1 MKKALPIFRC
11 VALAATLLTITSQV
25 AIADHPAKPAADTS
39 GHQNV
44 QVLKY
49 RDLKWQKIVP
59 ELGDASP
66 EIVILH
72 VDPQTQATQLM
83 IRASQAMHVPKH
95 WHSGD
100 ETHTVIRGNF
110 VLDCQGVH
118 EELGPGGFNFM
129 PARMVHEAWLKPDK
143 EGFLIF
149 ITVNRAWDLHWVE
162 GPPSQKDLGKLP
174 PMK

>member
-1 MKKALPIFRC
+1 MRILHPLLLG
-11 VALAATLLTITSQV
+11 VTLVATLLIFTSQV
-25 AIADHPAKPAADTS
+25 TLAEPAAKPVADTS

-44 QVLKY
+44 QVLNY

-83 IRASQAMHVPKH
+83 IRAFQAMHVPKH

-100 ETHTVIRGNF
+100 ETHTILRGSF

-129 PARMVHEAWLKPDK
+129 PARMVHEAWIKPDK
-143 EGFLIF
+143 DGFLIF
-149 ITVNRAWDLHWVE
+149 ITVNRAWDLHWAE
-162 GPPSQKDLGKLP
+162 GPPSQKDLGQSP
-174 PMK
+174 PTK